1 MTTSEDGRPL
11 GFRRPRSVAAR
22 IVLSYAVVLVVFS
35 AASFWSVWTFRSAA
49 LEASLLRQGYLPLA
63 LSVRDL
69 VSNQDTWNTQ
79 LNHIT
84 TAGNPADK
92 RVWFETAL
100 SIGRPKKLAEVQAAI
115 DRAFP
120 ADEPLTA
127 ITRMELEAELARA
140 RGLMA
145 PDPTLVNQL
154 FSALSRGERAEA
166 QRLRDRLVRRGLRV
180 QRSLSSIER
189 RLSLQ
194 IDALL
199 EAARQR
205 EQTALLLLVLAG
217 AFAILVGALMAVYA
231 RRVVAPLSIVTARA
245 QAVARGQL
253 SAERPL
259 ETNDE
264 IGELSRTFEGMVQAI
279 AEARERLLATER
291 LAAIGKMAAHVTHEV
306 RNPLSSM
313 ALNLD
318 LLEEELSADE
328 HEARA
333 LVQAIGQEVARL
345 SALSNQYLSM
355 ARRNAPELEQCDVG
369 PIVAASAQFMRRDI
383 ERKRID
389 LAVALEPD
397 LPWAEVDQG
406 QIRQA
411 IYNLLRNAGEAM
423 PDGGHIWLAARAEH
437 GEVVIE
443 VADDGPG
450 IPESEVDRLFDPFFT
465 TKNHGTGLGLAVT
478 RQIVAAHGGTL
489 RYETRDTGGAR
500 FVIRLPAAEDRSE
513 REKPSEEDVA
523 V

>member
-1 MTTSEDGRPL
+1 MNDSRMAGPVRH
-11 GFRRPRSVAAR
+11 RRPRSVASR

-35 AASFWSVWTFRSAA
+35 ASSFWSVWTFRAA
-49 LEASLLRQGYLPLA
+49 AHEASLLRQGYLPLA

-100 SIGRPKKLAEVQAAI
+100 SIGRPKKLAEVQAAL
-115 DRAFP
+115 DRAF
-120 ADEPLTA
+120 ARDEPLTA
-127 ITRMELEAELARA
+127 ITRTELEAELAQA
-140 RGLMA
+140 RRLMA
-145 PDPTLVNQL
+145 PDSNLVSQL
-154 FSALSRGERAEA
+154 FSALSRGDQAEA
-166 QRLRDRLVRRGLRV
+166 RRLRDRLVRRGLRV
-180 QRSLSSIER
+180 QRSLSRIER
-189 RLSLQ
+189 RLSAQ
-194 IDALL
+194 IDALS
-199 EAARQR
+199 EAARER
-205 EQTALLLLVLAG
+205 EQTALLLLVLVG
-217 AFAILVGALMAVYA
+217 AFALLVGGLMAVYA
-231 RRVVAPLSIVTARA
+231 RRVVAPLSVVTSRA
-245 QAVARGQL
+245 QAVARGDL
-253 SAERPL
+253 SAEPPL
-259 ETNDE
+259 ETHDE

-313 ALNLD
+313 ELNLD
-318 LLEEELSADE
+318 LLEEELSADAR
-328 HEARA
+328 EARA

-389 LAVALEPD
+389 FKVSIEEG
-397 LPWAEVDQG
+397 LPWVEVDQG
-406 QIRQA
+406 QVRQA
-411 IYNLLRNAGEAM
+411 LYNLLRNAGEAM
-423 PDGGHIWLAARAEH
+423 PDGGHIWLAARSE
-437 GEVVIE
+437 GDEVVIE

-450 IPESEVDRLFDPFFT
+450 IPDQEIDRLFDPFFT
-465 TKNHGTGLGLAVT
+465 TKSHGTGLGLAVT

-489 RYETRDTGGAR
+489 SYEARAGGGAK
-500 FVIRLPAAEDRSE
+500 FSVRLPVARS
-513 REKPSEEDVA
+513 
-523 V
+523 